1 MTTSIHVQNAL
12 DFITHLD
19 NRDWA
24 AMGNIMAPDFTH
36 RFLPA
41 TLRGFGMPVRSKKQ
55 FIQHVKDL
63 EPVFEHLNV
72 L

>member
-1 MTTSIHVQNAL
+1 MTTSIYVQNAL

-36 RFLPA
+36 HFLPA
-41 TLRGFGMPVRSKKQ
+41 TLCSFGMPVRSKEQ
-55 FIQHVKDL
+55 FIQHVKG
-63 EPVFEHLNV
+63 
-72 L
+72 